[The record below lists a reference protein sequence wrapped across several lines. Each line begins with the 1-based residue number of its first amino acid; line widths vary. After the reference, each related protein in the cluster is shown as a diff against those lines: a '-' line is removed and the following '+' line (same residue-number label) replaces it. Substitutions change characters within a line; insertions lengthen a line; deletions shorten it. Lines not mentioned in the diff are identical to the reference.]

1 MFLKAPTAARSRGGK
16 SATGSQLPPLLEG
29 GGGLVTAAAEWCA
42 TIQDDVLVVM
52 RAVAV
57 RDVPAHAIADD
68 GVELGGE
75 RAGERLES
83 KALLVCIYL

>member
-1 MFLKAPTAARSRGGK
+1 MHAA
-16 SATGSQLPPLLEG
+16 
-29 GGGLVTAAAEWCA
+29 
-42 TIQDDVLVVM
+42 
-52 RAVAV
+52 AV

-75 RAGERLES
+75 GAGERLES